1 MRFLK
6 QYGTFSFVLI
16 MMLIKPA
23 YTGWWPFSQ
32 DNEKA
37 SVNVYFYYPHGEE
50 VYLGQVT
57 GISQC
62 QKTASQ
68 FALYKS
74 IKKSEWDYICC
85 TVKKGSSCYEKLR

>member
-1 MRFLK
+1 MNWITL
-6 QYGTFSFVLI
+6 FVLI
-16 MMLIKPA
+16 MILIKPA
-23 YTGWWPFSQ
+23 HTGWWPFSE
-32 DNEKA
+32 DKEKIPM
-37 SVNVYFYYPHGEE
+37 NVYFYHSHGEE

-68 FALYKS
+68 FAINKGIGQS
-74 IKKSEWDYICC
+74 KWDHLCC